1 MIQAKKLTKAF
12 DGFPALR
19 GLDLTVEQGSVYG
32 LIGRNG
38 AGKTTLLQLLCG
50 VYRPDSGQIAFDGAP
65 VWENPEIKARIAV
78 ISDHPAFAPGETL
91 CSMEKNYG
99 RIYSRWDRETFA
111 AVTGSLELDIRKPLR
126 GFSKGMKKQA
136 ALALALASKPD
147 FLLMDEPMDGLDPVV
162 RRQIR
167 QMLLDEVAERQAT
180 VLIASHNLQELEGIC
195 DHIGLIRS
203 GVMAAES
210 DLDDLKN
217 SVCKVKAAFRGG
229 FPDQLAS
236 RLDIVHR
243 ESLGSL
249 ETLIVRG
256 DADGIKRCLVEA
268 DPLVLELLPLTL
280 EEIFIYQLGGEH
292 DEIDNRDNQV
302 MEQA

>member
-12 DGFPALR
+12 DGCPALR

-50 VYRPDSGQIAFDGAP
+50 VYRPDSGQITFDGAP

-78 ISDHPAFAPGETL
+78 ISDHPALPRERPFVLWKKTTAGSIPAGIAKPSPPSRAVWSWTPG
-91 CSMEKNYG
+91 
-99 RIYSRWDRETFA
+99 
-111 AVTGSLELDIRKPLR
+111 KPLR

-180 VLIASHNLQELEGIC
+180 VLIASHNLQELEGVC
-195 DHIGLIRS
+195 DHIGLIRG

-256 DADGIKRCLVEA
+256 DADDIKRCLVEA
-268 DPLVLELLPLTL
+268 EPLVLELLPLTL